1 LGRVICI
8 SLKRIIFL
16 LVLVIVLVAGV
27 FWGVQRIDAHKLWAS
42 MLRESQRLR
51 DHLERAAYLLPARFQ
66 SNLDS
71 TAQNWLYQELHYAES
86 SLSELSIMDSAHSVQ
101 LGKIDNLIVT
111 VSDPGI
117 DLSRLNST
125 EQTRMMNTMCDIAQ
139 KVAQAYWS
147 ILNYTSVDV
156 VNGPPFWY
164 FGPAPPNETILEEAA
179 QLAFNLTEEIK
190 QI

>member
-27 FWGVQRIDAHKLWAS
+27 FWSVQRIDAHKLWAS

-111 VSDPGI
+111 ISDPGI

-139 KVAQAYWS
+139 KVAQAYGS
-147 ILNYTSVDV
+147 ILNYTSVDG

-179 QLAFNLTEEIK
+179 QSALNLTEEIK